1 MGMEKEEE
9 KMGRER
15 KGRECREE
23 QLIQKA
29 V

>member
-9 KMGRER
+9 RMGKERE
-15 KGRECREE
+15 GRECREE
-23 QLIQKA
+23 QLIQRA

>member
-9 KMGRER
+9 RMGRER
-15 KGRECREE
+15 ERRECREE
-23 QLIQKA
+23 QLIQRA